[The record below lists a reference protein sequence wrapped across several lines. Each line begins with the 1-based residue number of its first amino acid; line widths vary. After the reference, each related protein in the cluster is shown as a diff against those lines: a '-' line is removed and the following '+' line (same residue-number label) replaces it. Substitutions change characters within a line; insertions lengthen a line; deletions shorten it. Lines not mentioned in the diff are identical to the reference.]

1 MSFDALN
8 EVYLESF
15 LGVYLTLQV
24 CSVGSATFLF
34 GLGPFVH
41 ALLGSSL
48 LFVLGFSPSASGSLL
63 RGH

>member
-1 MSFDALN
+1 MSFDALD

-15 LGVYLTLQV
+15 LGVCLTLQV

-34 GLGPFVH
+34 GLGLFAH
-41 ALLGSSL
+41 ASLGSSL
-48 LFVLGFSPSASGSLL
+48 LFVLGFSLSASDSPP